1 MDQKKKFKEFK
12 ENINKA
18 FREVD
23 FGVMLLENKNKLY
36 VKWANEVTKE
46 YIGKD
51 ILNKS
56 LVDKGLI
63 NTRKIYQNNNINTI
77 EKQSKKKSIKLI
89 IEGEKKDFL
98 ANIIRLTKEFN
109 HEIYLVFIDLEKKDD
124 FSLID
129 NKAYKE
135 IFEAN
140 WEMINKAKN
149 PFLIVNQ
156 NNKILY
162 TNCKAKEYGL
172 KSSFSNNKDN
182 KNDFS
187 KKVKLINEENKES
200 KIDLEKISKK
210 ENENNCE
217 IKVKNNYFNPKVSK
231 ISVSDDQT
239 YYLVILNN
247 ITKKRELEHKLKEL
261 NEELEKEAKVKTKK
275 LRKAYD
281 DLKRLDSLRSDFVN
295 IAGHELRT
303 PLTSI
308 MGYSELLLND
318 SENLNKKQKEFLKI
332 IFDECRHINNILKDM
347 LDINKIESGKYE
359 MSFSEHELIE
369 IIEEVENVFKIDFK
383 KSNINFIKVL
393 KIDEDTKIRC
403 DKSKLIQVLKNL
415 ISNAIKFTDE
425 GGKITLNV
433 IEDRN
438 EFVFSVKDTGVGI
451 SKEEQDR
458 IFEKFYQIGSH
469 LRRNKNGSGL
479 GLSIAREIIS
489 GHSGKIKVF
498 SEKGYGTEFIFN
510 IPKEIEKKKKE
521 KIYY

>member
-1 MDQKKKFKEFK
+1 MKQRKNFEEFK
-12 ENINKA
+12 KNINKA

-23 FGVMLLENKNKLY
+23 FGVMLLEDKKKLK
-36 VKWANEVTKE
+36 VKWANEVTKGYLGE
-46 YIGKD
+46 N
-51 ILNKS
+51 ILNES
-56 LVDKGLI
+56 LVKKEII
-63 NTRKIYQNNNINTI
+63 NLKELYENNINSL
-77 EKQSKKKSIKLI
+77 EEQSNKKSIKLI
-89 IEGEKKDFL
+89 IKGKEKDYL
-98 ANIIRLTKEFN
+98 ANIIRLTKEFD
-109 HEIYLVFIDLEKKDD
+109 HEIYLVFIDLQKRNDL
-124 FSLID
+124 SLI
-129 NKAYKE
+129 NKKTYDE

-149 PFLIVNQ
+149 PFLIINQ
-156 NNKILY
+156 DDKILY

-172 KSSFSNNKDN
+172 KSNLSNNKKSEDN
-182 KNDFS
+182 NFS
-187 KKVKLINEENKES
+187 KKVKLINENEQEL
-200 KIDLEKISKK
+200 KINLEKISKK
-210 ENENNCE
+210 NNENKCE
-217 IKVKNNYFNPKVSK
+217 IKVKDSYFNPKVSK
-231 ISVSDDQT
+231 ITLDKDKT

-247 ITKKRELEHKLKEL
+247 ITKRRELEHKLKEL

-275 LRKAYD
+275 LRRAYD
-281 DLKRLDSLRSDFVN
+281 DLKRLDTLRSDFVN
-295 IAGHELRT
+295 VAGHELRT

-308 MGYSELLLND
+308 MGYSELLLD
-318 SENLNKKQKEFLKI
+318 DTENLNKKQKEFLKI

-359 MSFSEHELIE
+359 MSFSEHKLIE

-383 KSNINFIKVL
+383 KSKINFVKIL
-393 KIDEDTKIRC
+393 KIEKDTKIRC

-425 GGKITLNV
+425 GGKITLSV
-433 IEDRN
+433 IEDKN
-438 EFVFSVKDTGVGI
+438 EFVFSVKDTGIGI

-458 IFEKFYQIGSH
+458 IFEKFYQVGTH
-469 LRRNKNGSGL
+469 LRRNKSGSGL

-498 SEKGYGTEFIFN
+498 SESGYGSEFIFN